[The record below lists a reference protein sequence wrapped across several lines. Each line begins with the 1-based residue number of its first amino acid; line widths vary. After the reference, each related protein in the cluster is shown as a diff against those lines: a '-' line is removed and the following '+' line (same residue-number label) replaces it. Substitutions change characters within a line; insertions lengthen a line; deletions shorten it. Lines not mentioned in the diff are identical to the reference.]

1 MTKIDLLID
10 ADCGKYYK
18 RIENVCVN
26 ISNEAISDQSQIE
39 TNCKAIGALPM
50 VIDSSAA
57 FYQLK
62 VYNFD
67 SYCTIHV
74 QPFLFRKYVTPQI
87 RIELILSF
95 KSVKKVMKRK
105 IACFMREL
113 DGFKRFIQVQFLCLC
128 FSSVLLFRISE
139 VEIF

>member
-1 MTKIDLLID
+1 MINHFVTKINVSID

-62 VYNFD
+62 VSTYD
-67 SYCTIHV
+67 V
-74 QPFLFRKYVTPQI
+74 KV
-87 RIELILSF
+87 ILS
-95 KSVKKVMKRK
+95 RK
-105 IACFMREL
+105 CVTK
-113 DGFKRFIQVQFLCLC
+113 DQTH
-128 FSSVLLFRISE
+128 LLNLGTSTQHTI
-139 VEIF
+139 

>member
-1 MTKIDLLID
+1 MINYFVTKINVSID

-62 VYNFD
+62 VSICDVKSFIRKCVAHHYRCLRNV
-67 SYCTIHV
+67 T
-74 QPFLFRKYVTPQI
+74 QPHNLFLDRTHP
-87 RIELILSF
+87 L
-95 KSVKKVMKRK
+95 K
-105 IACFMREL
+105 I
-113 DGFKRFIQVQFLCLC
+113 GKI
-128 FSSVLLFRISE
+128 
-139 VEIF
+139 

>member
-1 MTKIDLLID
+1 MVISKLVALINIAATIGVSTISNQFNDHFETKINVSID

-62 VYNFD
+62 V
-67 SYCTIHV
+67 S
-74 QPFLFRKYVTPQI
+74 
-87 RIELILSF
+87 
-95 KSVKKVMKRK
+95 
-105 IACFMREL
+105 
-113 DGFKRFIQVQFLCLC
+113 
-128 FSSVLLFRISE
+128 
-139 VEIF
+139 

>member
-1 MTKIDLLID
+1 MFLMAISKLVALINIAATIGVSTIFNQFNDHFETKINVSID

-62 VYNFD
+62 VSTYD
-67 SYCTIHV
+67 V
-74 QPFLFRKYVTPQI
+74 KV
-87 RIELILSF
+87 ILS
-95 KSVKKVMKRK
+95 RK
-105 IACFMREL
+105 CVTK
-113 DGFKRFIQVQFLCLC
+113 DQTH
-128 FSSVLLFRISE
+128 LLNLGTSTQHTI
-139 VEIF
+139 

>member
-1 MTKIDLLID
+1 MGAQISIAATIGVSTISNQFNDHFETKINVSID

-26 ISNEAISDQSQIE
+26 ISNEAISDQSKIE

-62 VYNFD
+62 VSTYD
-67 SYCTIHV
+67 V
-74 QPFLFRKYVTPQI
+74 KV
-87 RIELILSF
+87 ILS
-95 KSVKKVMKRK
+95 RK
-105 IACFMREL
+105 CVTN
-113 DGFKRFIQVQFLCLC
+113 DQTH
-128 FSSVLLFRISE
+128 LLNLGTSTQHTI
-139 VEIF
+139 